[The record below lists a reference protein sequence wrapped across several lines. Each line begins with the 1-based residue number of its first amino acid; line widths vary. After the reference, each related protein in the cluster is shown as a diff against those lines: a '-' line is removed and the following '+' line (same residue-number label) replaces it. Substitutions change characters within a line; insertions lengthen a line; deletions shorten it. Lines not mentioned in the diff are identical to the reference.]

1 MALEF
6 KFPDVGEGIAEGE
19 IVKWR
24 VKEGDQIKE
33 HDVLVEIETDKAI
46 VEIPSPAGGTV
57 LKIFHNQGDTVKVGE
72 SLVLIGEKGESA
84 ASAPVAAKASAPA
97 ALAAAPAKKGP
108 VIKPAGAVGYLEEAP
123 DLEEATAV
131 SAPSSTQ
138 TQIVPSAAPS
148 VLVTPAVRRLARD
161 LGIDLA
167 KVKGSGMGGRVT
179 EEDVRGSAKKA
190 GISEIKENLPQVQA
204 KVQKKY
210 DMYGYVD
217 RVPLK
222 GVRKAIAEHM
232 VESVSKIPHV
242 THMDEADIT
251 ILYRHREREKK
262 LAESKGVKLTYLPF
276 IVKACIGALKKFP
289 MFNSMLDEEHN
300 EIVVKKYYNIG
311 IAVGSDN
318 GLMVP
323 VIKIADQKSLMAIAR
338 EIVQVAEKAR
348 SRDID
353 LGDLKGG
360 TFTITNVG
368 SIGGVFATPIIN
380 HPEVAILAVGRAV
393 DRLSIDGE
401 GKIRSRKIMP
411 LSLSFDHRVVDGADA
426 AMFMNE
432 IKAYLEDPDRI
443 MMDE

>member
-24 VKEGDQIKE
+24 VKEGDEVKE

-46 VEIPSPAGGTV
+46 VEIPSPAAGSV
-57 LKIFHNQGDTVKVGE
+57 LKIFHKQGDTVKVGE
-72 SLVLIGEKGESA
+72 ALVSIGAKGESTPSIPA
-84 ASAPVAAKASAPA
+84 PVPSPAPVAAPV
-97 ALAAAPAKKGP
+97 PIKKGP

-123 DLEEATAV
+123 DLEEAAGV
-131 SAPSSTQ
+131 SKPASVQ
-138 TQIVPSAAPS
+138 TQMAPVAPS

-161 LGIDLA
+161 IGLDLS
-167 KVKGSGMGGRVT
+167 KIKGSGMGGRIT
-179 EEDVRGSAKKA
+179 EEDVRGFAKKA
-190 GISEIKENLPQVQA
+190 GMSEIKENLPQVQA

-210 DMYGYVD
+210 DMYGYLE

-232 VESVSKIPHV
+232 VESVSRIPHV
-242 THMDEADIT
+242 TQMDEADVT
-251 ILYRHREREKK
+251 LLYRHREREKR

-276 IVKACIGALKKFP
+276 IVKACVGSLKKYP
-289 MFNSMLDEEHN
+289 MFNSTLDEEHN
-300 EIVVKKYYNIG
+300 EIIMKKYYNIG
-311 IAVGSDN
+311 IAVASEN

-338 EIVQVAEKAR
+338 EIVQMAEKAR
-348 SRDID
+348 SREVD

-368 SIGGVFATPIIN
+368 SLGGIFATPIIN
-380 HPEVAILAVGRAV
+380 YPEVAILAVGKMI
-393 DRLSIDGE
+393 DRLSVDKE
-401 GKIRSRKIMP
+401 GKIRVRKIMP

-426 AMFMNE
+426 AVFMNE